1 MSSRAMIVVWKWSE
15 GAPAIK
21 GRNMDA
27 WTTESKKDV
36 LIRMDIQS
44 KEDIPFIIE
53 TANQHADKEILLFL
67 HNSTP
72 NHLGNDA
79 RKEISAELQQ
89 KGLRFRVIV
98 FSGGTEHIYGAL
110 NPLGILGYE
119 GHFPLQ
125 ETEDENGL
133 ICSVYTDLI
142 IDEDQRIINNRHFD
156 SVWNHY
162 WYSRKPILA
171 LAERLAWVFIQSASK
186 ENAPAS
192 VQLKNRLN
200 ERNVWTDLIAFI
212 TTAEDKDYAGSYDM
226 RPYARRLNE
235 AGKSEPAKEL
245 LHVQGQISEYLEK
258 TCLSAQEA
266 NEAVETIYNLLIE
279 LYKALP
285 GDLS

>member
-1 MSSRAMIVVWKWSE
+1 MIVVWKWNE
-15 GAPAIK
+15 GDPAIK
-21 GRNMDA
+21 GRNIDE
-27 WTTESKKDV
+27 WTTENKKDI

-44 KEDIPFIIE
+44 KEDHPFIID

-67 HNSTP
+67 HNSKP
-72 NHLGNDA
+72 NNLGNDA
-79 RKEISAELQQ
+79 REEISAELQQ

-98 FSGGTEHIYGAL
+98 FSGGKEHIYGAL
-110 NPLGILGYE
+110 NPLGILGFE

-125 ETEDENGL
+125 EIKDENGE
-133 ICSVYTDLI
+133 IRIGYTDLVV
-142 IDEDQRIINNRHFD
+142 DEGEHTINDLHFD

-162 WYSRKPILA
+162 WYSRKPIRD
-171 LAERLAWVFIQSASK
+171 LAERLARVCIQNSSK
-186 ENAPAS
+186 QKAANEVS
-192 VQLKNRLN
+192 LKKYLN
-200 ERNVWTDLIAFI
+200 ERNVSTDLIAFI

-266 NEAVETIYNLLIE
+266 NEAVDNIYNLLIE